1 MNKLFRFLIVIFL
14 FLQNLSASSEIIKNI
29 VIQGNDRIS
38 DETVRMF
45 IDLDNLEIIND
56 NTTNRILKDLYDSNF
71 FENVSVK
78 YDDNVLLISLK
89 ELPIIQNIFIEGIK
103 AKKFKDDIKKN
114 LILKSR
120 SSYNEYILNEEKKI
134 ILNQLKNFGY
144 YFSEVS
150 TFVEKLDNNM
160 VNVTHKVDLG
170 EKAKIK
176 KISFI
181 GDKIFKDKELKNVII
196 SEEYKFWKFLQ
207 IKNT

>member
-78 YDDNVLLISLK
+78 YDDNLLLISLK
-89 ELPIIQNIFIEGIK
+89 ELPIIQNIFIEFIK
-103 AKKFKDDIKKN
+103 AKKFKDDIKKILFWN
-114 LILKSR
+114 QEAIQWILIKR
-120 SSYNEYILNEEKKI
+120 RKKI

-160 VNVTHKVDLG
+160 VDVTHKVNLG

-176 KISFI
+176 K
-181 GDKIFKDKELKNVII
+181 
-196 SEEYKFWKFLQ
+196 
-207 IKNT
+207 

>member
-103 AKKFKDDIKKN
+103 AKKFKDDIKK
-114 LILKSR
+114 ILFWSR
-120 SSYNEYILNEEKKI
+120 EAHIMN
-134 ILNQLKNFGY
+134 
-144 YFSEVS
+144 
-150 TFVEKLDNNM
+150 TF
-160 VNVTHKVDLG
+160 
-170 EKAKIK
+170 
-176 KISFI
+176 
-181 GDKIFKDKELKNVII
+181 
-196 SEEYKFWKFLQ
+196 
-207 IKNT
+207 